1 MWVKPFPMGKLYWSV
16 VVFVLV
22 GGLTVALYFGLQ
34 GRSVP
39 LIKWSHFS
47 DAREV
52 SDAIQSRMSQELQ
65 PYQIYFIGPHPLK
78 PLHVQAALNIVEWLR
93 GQGPSVVIAD
103 KLMVEQNPLVQN
115 LKADLV
121 LDLSREKAR
130 FLEGIKNI
138 SPESKVIVLAPN
150 IYVTHFLPQSP
161 VSEMREDL
169 KGMKYIVLSFMT
181 FPGSRDQEKDF
192 EFPCRTSDSSA
203 DQLDLGCFIL
213 GQSRPQYLKTKIE
226 NKTPGFLNLV
236 RSQEYMF
243 FLGN

>member
-1 MWVKPFPMGKLYWSV
+1 
-16 VVFVLV
+16 
-22 GGLTVALYFGLQ
+22 
-34 GRSVP
+34 
-39 LIKWSHFS
+39 
-47 DAREV
+47 
-52 SDAIQSRMSQELQ
+52 
-65 PYQIYFIGPHPLK
+65 
-78 PLHVQAALNIVEWLR
+78 
-93 GQGPSVVIAD
+93 
-103 KLMVEQNPLVQN
+103 
-115 LKADLV
+115 
-121 LDLSREKAR
+121 
-130 FLEGIKNI
+130 
-138 SPESKVIVLAPN
+138 
-150 IYVTHFLPQSP
+150 
-161 VSEMREDL
+161 MREDL